1 MWDEAPESMTHPPC
15 CRARL
20 LRAAIKAELSQVAGA
35 LDDGA
40 DEKSGAEVV
49 W

>member
-1 MWDEAPESMTHPPC
+1 MWEDAPESMTHPPC

-20 LRAAIKAELSQVAGA
+20 LRAAISAELSQVAEA
-35 LDDGA
+35 VDDGA
-40 DEKSGAEVV
+40 DWKIGAEVV